1 MRAFAT
7 LLGAFLFAALPLAA
21 SAQGSDFTDAAKRIE
36 QDGTTVNVYVNGS
49 EAEGYVATV
58 AVSREGYVGA
68 AMAVA
73 DIFSPLSVPEVSF
86 VEMDKSNAVPE
97 IFVTH
102 WTGGAH
108 CCVEATV
115 FSETD
120 DSWRALDV
128 GAFDGDPESLAP
140 QDIDGDG
147 QGEIA
152 TYDNAFLYRFTSYA
166 GSYAPPQIFG
176 IRDGKITDVTG
187 EPGFAAY
194 LRNDLAEMEEMP
206 DASEDAG
213 SGSERNSWLAAYTA
227 ILLRLGEAD
236 PFARAD
242 SDYDTV
248 SEWGLVSCAD
258 PAKEYD
264 CPEDQKRLT
273 PFPEALRSLLKEN
286 GYPEASQ

>member
-86 VEMDKSNAVPE
+86 VEMDKSNATPE

-140 QDIDGDG
+140 HDIDDDAQAVVVGLLEPALPRLLVGDRIPARPAL
-147 QGEIA
+147 EA
-152 TYDNAFLYRFTSYA
+152 RRALLALLVEA
-166 GSYAPPQIFG
+166 GVAGGPL
-176 IRDGKITDVTG
+176 DV
-187 EPGFAAY
+187 A
-194 LRNDLAEMEEMP
+194 
-206 DASEDAG
+206 
-213 SGSERNSWLAAYTA
+213 ERNNRRQRVA
-227 ILLRLGEAD
+227 IELHD
-236 PFARAD
+236 
-242 SDYDTV
+242 DT
-248 SEWGLVSCAD
+248 
-258 PAKEYD
+258 P
-264 CPEDQKRLT
+264 
-273 PFPEALRSLLKEN
+273 
-286 GYPEASQ
+286 